1 MENVNIM
8 WVHWKIHFLG
18 GGRMVTK
25 NPNIL
30 GAIALKGG
38 LDSLQI

>member
-1 MENVNIM
+1 MENVNII
-8 WVHWKIHFLG
+8 WVHWKIRFLG
-18 GGRMVTK
+18 GGMVTK

-30 GAIALKGG
+30 RAIALKGD